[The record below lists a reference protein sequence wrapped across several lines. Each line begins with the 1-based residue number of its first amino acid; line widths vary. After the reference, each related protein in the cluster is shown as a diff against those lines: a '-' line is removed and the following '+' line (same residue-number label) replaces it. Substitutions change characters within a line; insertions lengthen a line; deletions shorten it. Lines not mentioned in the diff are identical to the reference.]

1 MCDFNFIYNQ
11 YKLKWKRVG
20 FLKDVD
26 RYKPDKIGVY
36 RAKLDERIMYV
47 GVATEKNKGSL
58 NSHYWGLHK
67 RLKDYIRSE
76 DSGRDDGA
84 GPQMY
89 QNKNE
94 LIIETIE
101 MDSSEENVQL
111 AMLLERLFIYSL
123 KPVWNK
129 M

>member
-11 YKLKWKRVG
+11 YKSKWRRVG

-26 RYKPDKIGVY
+26 KYKPDKIGVY
-36 RAKLDERIMYV
+36 RAKLDERIMYI
-47 GVATEKNKGSL
+47 GVATEKNKGS
-58 NSHYWGLHK
+58 SGAHYWGLHK
-67 RLKDYIRSE
+67 RLNDYIRPE
-76 DSGRDDGA
+76 ASGREKGA

-101 MDSSEENVQL
+101 MDFSEDNVEL